1 MPCNCNSNASKGCGC
16 DFNVRTIG
24 VSDVSNVT
32 FAGNDRTALN
42 WTEISVPEILCVPQQ
57 KPNIENLD
65 QVYVNIELDC
75 VNLIETPFAY
85 RRYIL
90 FSFFEA
96 ASGITA
102 AILDPLIDDISDAV
116 DAVTAVFTTPVTGLL
131 ALLNNLLTALGLLI
145 AVPGVPA
152 LITTVQGMVTTLNTL
167 ITSLNTAT
175 ASVTNAASNLI
186 AAIIAVPFSPDLI
199 CSALQALIEALNTL
213 TTVVNSVLGIL
224 TAMLNTLTAAA
235 AAIPAAAAAI
245 GIVTTALTTLINTT
259 VPPLVAAVTTAITA
273 VLDILAPV
281 DCTQAY
287 AIAIIPNAE
296 GTCLSGRK
304 LIIEGTLKQK
314 VVYTAEVETQSV
326 HSAHYEIPFSAFIIP
341 YANFEGL
348 TYQEGIEV
356 YDPTNPTVP
365 LVINGFIVG
374 SNQVIEPDLCE
385 EFNIDTYIEDVFIY
399 ALDPRTI
406 FKNVTVFLRARV
418 ATVCS

>member
-16 DFNVRTIG
+16 DFNVRIIG

-42 WTEISVPEILCVPQQ
+42 WTEISVPEILCVPEQ

-65 QVYVNIELDC
+65 QVYVNIELDS

-85 RRYIL
+85 RRYVL

-96 ASGITA
+96 ASGITSV
-102 AILDPLIDDISDAV
+102 ILTPLITAINTTVAAV
-116 DAVTAVFTTPVTGLL
+116 ITPLNTITP
-131 ALLNNLLTALGLLI
+131 LLNTLLTTLGTLV

-152 LITTVQGMVTTLNTL
+152 LITTVQGMVTTVNTL
-167 ITSLNTAT
+167 ITSINTAT
-175 ASVTNAASNLI
+175 TAVANAADNLI

-199 CSALQALIEALNTL
+199 CAALQALIEALNTL
-213 TTVVNSVLGIL
+213 TTVINSILGIL

-235 AAIPAAAAAI
+235 AAIGNVAVTTAV
-245 GIVTTALTTLINTT
+245 GLVTTALTTLINTT
-259 VPPLVAAVTTAITA
+259 LPPLIAAVIAAITA

>member
-65 QVYVNIELDC
+65 QVYVNVELDS

-85 RRYIL
+85 RRYVL

-96 ASGITA
+96 ASGITS
-102 AILDPLIDDISDAV
+102 AILTPLITAINTTVAAV
-116 DAVTAVFTTPVTGLL
+116 IAPLNTITP
-131 ALLNNLLTALGLLI
+131 LLNTLLTTLGTLV

-152 LITTVQGMVTTLNTL
+152 LITTVQGMVTTVNTL
-167 ITSLNTAT
+167 ITSINTAT
-175 ASVTNAASNLI
+175 TAVANAASNLI

-199 CSALQALIEALNTL
+199 CAALQALIEALNTL
-213 TTVVNSVLGIL
+213 TTVINSIDTIL
-224 TAMLNTLTAAA
+224 TTMLNTLTAAA
-235 AAIPAAAAAI
+235 AAIGNAAVTTAV
-245 GIVTTALTTLINTT
+245 GLVTTALTTLIDTT
-259 VPPLVAAVTTAITA
+259 LPPLVAAVIAAINA

>member
-1 MPCNCNSNASKGCGC
+1 MACNCNNNASKGCGC

-32 FAGNDRTALN
+32 ITGSDRTALN

-65 QVYVNIELDC
+65 QVYVNIELDS

-85 RRYIL
+85 RRYVL

-96 ASGITA
+96 ASGITS
-102 AILDPLIDDISDAV
+102 AILTPLITAIDT
-116 DAVTAVFTTPVTGLL
+116 AVTAVITPLNTITP
-131 ALLNNLLTALGLLI
+131 LLNTLLTTLGTLV

-152 LITTVQGMVTTLNTL
+152 LITTVNGIITSLDTL
-167 ITSLNTAT
+167 ITSIDNAVTAV
-175 ASVTNAASNLI
+175 SNAATNLL
-186 AAIIAVPFSPDLI
+186 AAIAAVPFSPDLI
-199 CSALQALIEALNTL
+199 CAAIQALIEALNTL
-213 TTVVNSVLGIL
+213 TTLINSVVGIVDGIG
-224 TAMLNTLTAAA
+224 TTLTAAA
-235 AAIPAAAAAI
+235 AAIGNVAVTAAVT
-245 GIVTTALTTLINTT
+245 IVTTALTTLVDTT
-259 VPPLVAAVTTAITA
+259 LPPLVAAVVAAITA

-287 AIAIIPNAE
+287 VIVVIPNAE

-314 VVYTAEVETQSV
+314 VVYTAEVTTQSV

-356 YDPTNPTVP
+356 YNPANPTVP
-365 LVINGFIVG
+365 LVVNGFIVG
-374 SNQVIEPDLCE
+374 ANQDIEPDLCE

>member
-42 WTEISVPEILCVPQQ
+42 WTEISVPEILCVPEQ

-65 QVYVNIELDC
+65 QVYVNIELDS

-85 RRYIL
+85 RRYVL

-96 ASGITA
+96 ASGITS
-102 AILDPLIDDISDAV
+102 AILTPLITAINTTVAAV
-116 DAVTAVFTTPVTGLL
+116 ITPLNTITP
-131 ALLNNLLTALGLLI
+131 LLNTLLTTLGTLV

-152 LITTVQGMVTTLNTL
+152 LITTVQGMVTTVNTL
-167 ITSLNTAT
+167 ITSINTAT
-175 ASVTNAASNLI
+175 TAVANAADNLI

-199 CSALQALIEALNTL
+199 CAALQALIEALNTL
-213 TTVVNSVLGIL
+213 TTVINSILGIL

-235 AAIPAAAAAI
+235 AAIGNVAVTTAV
-245 GIVTTALTTLINTT
+245 GLVTTALTTLINTT
-259 VPPLVAAVTTAITA
+259 LPPLIAAVIAAITA